1 MPVFATPAI
10 LLRRIDYGDFDVI
23 ITFFTLNK
31 GKLSLIAKAAKKSTR
46 RFAGILE
53 LFSVLDLVVGTGR
66 GKGLPLLQ
74 EAVLIKPFDG
84 IRADFKK
91 TAYASYWA
99 ELIYSWL
106 EENFKQ
112 DALYYLFEHALS
124 QLDSG
129 KTAEAALNILF
140 QMRLL
145 ALSGHCPN
153 LTACSLCRAG
163 LENIRQANFVFD
175 IQRGGILCGN
185 CGSRA
190 ASQMSL
196 AKGTIKQLLWIAGG
210 NIAKATRM
218 KFSPQALK
226 ESTQFLEEFVSYH
239 LGKQPRSLKFLR
251 QIRDWKEVGS
261 RNAEG
266 GS

>member
-31 GKLSLIAKAAKKSTR
+31 GKISLIAKGAKKSTR

-53 LFSVLDLVVGTGR
+53 LFSALDLVVGTGR
-66 GKGLPLLQ
+66 GKGLPVLQ
-74 EAVLIKPFDG
+74 EAALIKPFDG

-106 EENFKQ
+106 EESFKQ
-112 DALYYLFEHALS
+112 DALYYLFEYVLT

-129 KTAEAALNILF
+129 ETAETVLNILF

-145 ALSGHCPN
+145 ALSGHGPN
-153 LTACSLCRAG
+153 LAGCSLCRTG
-163 LENIRQANFVFD
+163 LEEIRQASFVFD
-175 IQRGGILCGN
+175 IQRGGILCTN
-185 CGSRA
+185 CGGSS
-190 ASQMSL
+190 ASQMFL
-196 AKGTIKQLLWIAGG
+196 AKGTIKQLSWIASGSL
-210 NIAKATRM
+210 AKAVRI
-218 KFSPQALK
+218 KFSTQALE
-226 ESTQFLEEFVSYH
+226 ESTQFLEDFVSYH
-239 LGKQPRSLKFLR
+239 LSKQPRSLKFLR
-251 QIRDWKEVGS
+251 QIRE
-261 RNAEG
+261 
-266 GS
+266 

>member
-31 GKLSLIAKAAKKSTR
+31 GKLALIAKAAKKSTR

-66 GKGLPLLQ
+66 GKGLPVLQ
-74 EAVLIKPFDG
+74 EAVLKQPFGG

-99 ELIYSWL
+99 ELIYNWL
-106 EENFKQ
+106 EENSKQ
-112 DALYYLFEHALS
+112 DALYYLFEHVLS

-129 KTAEAALNILF
+129 ETAEAALNILF

-145 ALSGHCPN
+145 TLSGHCPN
-153 LTACSLCRAG
+153 LTTCSLCRTG
-163 LENIRQANFVFD
+163 LEDIRQANFVFD
-175 IQRGGILCGN
+175 LQRGGILCGN
-185 CGSRA
+185 CGSSAA

-196 AKGTIKQLLWIAGG
+196 AKGTIKQLLWVASG
-210 NIAKATRM
+210 NLSKATRI
-218 KFSPQALK
+218 KFSPPALQ
-226 ESTQFLEEFVSYH
+226 ESTHFLEEFVSYH

-251 QIRDWKEVGS
+251 QIRE
-261 RNAEG
+261 
-266 GS
+266 